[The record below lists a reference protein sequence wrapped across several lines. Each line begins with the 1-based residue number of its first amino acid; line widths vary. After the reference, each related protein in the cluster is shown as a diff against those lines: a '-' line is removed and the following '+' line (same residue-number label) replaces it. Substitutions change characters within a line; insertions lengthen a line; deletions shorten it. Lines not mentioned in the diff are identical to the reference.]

1 MKEDRDMLKKALM
14 LLCLTLAGGIVSQ
27 TYAADTP
34 VIPKVTVIST
44 KFVEKIEGVND
55 AGAKDSWQ
63 VRDPKRGLILVMSVK
78 ADLDAERSFLTS
90 DFSVKYLRK
99 GEVSMADCIA
109 ITPGAASKDSVGRW
123 LIGNC
128 GDKVC
133 NAREKMKKGT
143 VYFQLAFEPMEPDV
157 KMVDLQFA
165 VPVLNQI
172 KVR

>member
-1 MKEDRDMLKKALM
+1 M
-14 LLCLTLAGGIVSQ
+14 LLCSLLVLGVISQ

-34 VIPKVTVIST
+34 VIPKLTVIST

-63 VRDPKRGLILVMSVK
+63 VKDPKAGMILVMSVK

-90 DFSVKYLRK
+90 DFSVKYLRQ
-99 GEVSMADCIA
+99 GEISMADCLA

-128 GDKVC
+128 GEKVC

-143 VYFQLAFEPMEPDV
+143 VYFHLAFEPMETDV
-157 KMVDLQFA
+157 KMVDLQYA
-165 VPVLNQI
+165 VPAVKQI